1 MGGGVDVE
9 GGVCVGGA
17 ERRRVGRGQLLR
29 EAVAP
34 VESVAMFTTVTGG
47 EEEEERRGRAGRA
60 LCLNSP
66 LQWLSL
72 C

>member
-1 MGGGVDVE
+1 MDVE
-9 GGVCVGGA
+9 EGVCVGGA

-34 VESVAMFTTVTGG
+34 VESVVMFTTVTGG

-60 LCLNSP
+60 RRALCLSFP
-66 LQWLSL
+66 LHWLSL